1 MAGELDN
8 NVMPDSG
15 EILGE
20 EASQQ
25 FDAPDTGGSDQDTGS
40 TEDYSFSR
48 WQREKGYK
56 DPDDLGKAYG
66 HANKHITDLES
77 ENARFREY
85 IQSSIPW
92 IQYAEQKYAEESGK
106 GKGGDTA
113 PPKTENAQRVAD
125 SGGKDPADIRNMVKE
140 VASELIGP
148 QINKLTADVSRSNV
162 RTILKTM
169 REDKKNF
176 PYMSKE
182 TEEEMNKVLQ
192 MTNRAFPVSEEGI
205 RELYN
210 AAVGRRLPT
219 ILNEFRSRV
228 TDEISEN
235 LENRKN
241 GFFESDRIGE
251 TGNVK
256 NAHKNIVDSI
266 VNASYGKSQI

>member
-1 MAGELDN
+1 
-8 NVMPDSG
+8 
-15 EILGE
+15 
-20 EASQQ
+20 
-25 FDAPDTGGSDQDTGS
+25 
-40 TEDYSFSR
+40 
-48 WQREKGYK
+48 
-56 DPDDLGKAYG
+56 
-66 HANKHITDLES
+66 
-77 ENARFREY
+77 
-85 IQSSIPW
+85 
-92 IQYAEQKYAEESGK
+92 
-106 GKGGDTA
+106 
-113 PPKTENAQRVAD
+113 
-125 SGGKDPADIRNMVKE
+125 MVKE